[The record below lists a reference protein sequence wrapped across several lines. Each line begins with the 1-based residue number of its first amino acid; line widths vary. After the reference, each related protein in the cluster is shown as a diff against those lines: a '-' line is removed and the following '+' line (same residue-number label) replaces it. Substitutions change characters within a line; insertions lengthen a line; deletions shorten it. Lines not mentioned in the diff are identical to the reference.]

1 MNNKWKELQ
10 SLCDSRQN
18 QLETSLLQLGQFQE
32 ALTEL
37 SEWIDESTDV
47 WGGRE
52 ISVVSLEDLES
63 LQNELEVYCIMDK
76 IDNNA

>member
-63 LQNELEVYCIMDK
+63 LQNELEVYWIMDK